1 MIGDHEQYEDYK
13 AETLTAAII
22 ARGRKRVEK
31 GKGCKHVGFSLSNDG
46 ELNEWCEDPCIWA
59 GGDWRLT

>member
-22 ARGRKRVEK
+22 ARGKKRVEK
-31 GKGCKHVGFSLSNDG
+31 RKGCKHVGY
-46 ELNEWCEDPCIWA
+46 ELTDNHDLYEWCEDPCIWA
-59 GGDWRLT
+59 GGEWHIT